1 MFNRRQLFGF
11 IGGPVLFA
19 VCLLL
24 PAPEGMTHEAW
35 RTAAVTLLMAAWWIT
50 EAIPIPATSLLPIA
64 LFPTLSIM
72 NAATACAPYANH
84 LIFLFLGGFFI
95 AISMERWNLHKRI
108 ALQTIRLVGTSPNR
122 IILGFMLATAFLSM
136 WISNTAT
143 AMMMMPIGLAV
154 IHQVTDFLK
163 ESQSAV
169 DTEPSRFRFG
179 TALMLSIAYGS
190 SIGGVGTIIG
200 TPPNTIL
207 VGYIEKYYGIQ
218 ISFFSWM
225 LFAVPLSSV
234 MLVLAWLYIVKI
246 ALPPDIKELPGGKA
260 LIMDEIKKLGPVT
273 GPEKS
278 IMLVFGSVALV
289 WILRGFVQIGSQMM
303 HDATVAVI
311 GALILFM
318 IPINLKKGEFILDWS
333 SAVKAPWDVLLLFGG
348 GLALADAFNSTGL
361 AQWIGDQLTFLQHA
375 PMLVV
380 IGTIT
385 LITIFLTEVTSNTAV
400 AAMMIPVSASLAAA
414 AGIHPFGP
422 IFGCC
427 LAASYAFMLP
437 VATPPNAIVFGTRYV
452 TIPVMARIG
461 FFMNI
466 LSTILIVVLILLL
479 LPYLWDINLSNFPEF
494 LLKK

>member
-11 IGGPVLFA
+11 LGGPVFFA

-24 PAPEGMTHEAW
+24 PAPEGMTREAW
-35 RTAAVTLLMAAWWIT
+35 RTAAVTLLMAVWWIT

-108 ALQTIRLVGTSPNR
+108 ALQTIRIVGTSPSR
-122 IILGFMLATAFLSM
+122 IVLGFMLAAAFLSM

-163 ESQSAV
+163 ESQSAI
-169 DTEPSRFRFG
+169 DTAPTKFRFG
-179 TALMLSIAYGS
+179 IALMLSIAYGS

-207 VGYIEKYYGIQ
+207 VGYLEKYYGIQ

-246 ALPPDIKELPGGKA
+246 ALPPEIRELPGGKL
-260 LIMDEIKKLGPVT
+260 LITNEIKKLGPVSM
-273 GPEKS
+273 PEKS
-278 IMLVFGSVALV
+278 IMFVFGCVALV
-289 WILRGFVQIGSQMM
+289 WILRGFIQIGSQMM
-303 HDATVAVI
+303 HDATVAII
-311 GALILFM
+311 GALILFL
-318 IPINLKKGEFILDWS
+318 IPVNLKKGQFILDWS

-361 AQWIGDQLTFLQHA
+361 AKWIGDQLTFLQHA
-375 PMLVV
+375 PMLAV

-385 LITIFLTEVTSNTAV
+385 LITIFLTEVTSNTAI
-400 AAMMIPVSASLAAA
+400 AAMMIPVSASLATA

-422 IFGCC
+422 IIGCC

-437 VATPPNAIVFGTRYV
+437 VATPPNAIVFGTRYL

-466 LSTILIVVLILLL
+466 LGTILIVIFILLF
-479 LPYLWDINLSNFPEF
+479 LPYVWDIDLSKFPEF